1 MVGMQIRMF
10 LHKLFQPI
18 AQWGA
23 HSVWRPGHDGLK
35 ALPSHLSWLS
45 SRVILVLELA
55 FGRPKNSDR
64 KKSNLQIHMR
74 KSVDKIIQ
82 VQKYLDMLIWR
93 PILVNLTT
101 LIRGH
106 SYGLVD

>member
-10 LHKLFQPI
+10 LQKLIHPI

-35 ALPSHLSWLS
+35 ALPSHLCWLS

-55 FGRPKNSDR
+55 FSRPKNSDR
-64 KKSNLQIHMR
+64 KKSNLQIHIR
-74 KSVDKIIQ
+74 KSVDKIFQ
-82 VQKYLDMLIWR
+82 VTNIFKLIWR
-93 PILVNLTT
+93 PTLVT
-101 LIRGH
+101 LQP
-106 SYGLVD
+106 